1 MKPYA
6 FGHISSEL
14 AIFLADN
21 EQFKYLCKNPAYLLF
36 KGNWFLKCRPVQK
49 ITKCEDLSLVYYHFK

>member
-6 FGHISSEL
+6 FEQLGSEL

-21 EQFKYLCKNPAYLLF
+21 ELFKYLCKNPAYLLF
-36 KGNWFLKCRPVQK
+36 KGNQFLKC
-49 ITKCEDLSLVYYHFK
+49 